1 MATGGEG
8 QLTNNQIVRLAAAI
22 SSRDME
28 SIALG
33 YLDIEEETIKN
44 FKDARR
50 DNLEAFNRDIIQHW
64 VCKNPEPN
72 QAEVQLF
79 PFFENFGN
87 SLLVSDLRG
96 PPAPPLHGPEFSQFH
111 AVFLEI
117 FGKIVG
123 WCPLLEGWRPLL
135 WKILD
140 PPLLK

>member
-33 YLDIEEETIKN
+33 YLGIEEETIKN

-50 DNLEAFNRDIIQHW
+50 ENLEAFNRDIIQHW

-79 PFFENFGN
+79 PIFENF
-87 SLLVSDLRG
+87 DH
-96 PPAPPLHGPEFSQFH
+96 AEKAYQFR
-111 AVFLEI
+111 I
-117 FGKIVG
+117 
-123 WCPLLEGWRPLL
+123 
-135 WKILD
+135 
-140 PPLLK
+140 